1 MNIYT
6 FKKFLEANI
15 DLPELRD
22 PKRGMPPR
30 GNILVKKLKDGE
42 ELQVGTKKVVVDKMA
57 QFIDTPTGVSASWVE
72 PEEGV
77 SQIIQPSGAYDP
89 NKADKYFKYKNKYRN
104 VFKDENDFEF
114 KLDQIFKTKDFGS
127 KGPGGDTS
135 NFESI
140 QAIFVAIKVDDPL
153 TVLKPDYDK
162 KIDDDDPLY
171 FLQSDRAIMRSYKK
185 FLDDGGLDDV
195 KLSPNIQINYN
206 TLEKYLSDKHWV
218 STFCD
223 VPNRLYDENET
234 KKYIDPSI
242 KYITYHTGYKGA
254 DSPYINLVKKYREL
268 SKSGNAGLIDG
279 TFTDIDYSKWCP
291 ADIYLVDKKLITS
304 LGDKEEEPN
313 INIEISKVTTMY
325 DLVNVVERFFIP
337 KQFIPISLKKVKQS
351 AKFKIITNA
360 GRGVNLPEFEIVNF
374 RINADS
380 IGIGS
385 KISTQSEWKFLDE
398 IIDER
403 DRVINFDSSD
413 TSKSVNI
420 DGEVEGSSSKH
431 GKISLNYINRSIAS
445 VFQKKNKSMGGLNV
459 KTYAEIKSDLSK
471 QKDPNQA
478 LQGKIKDISDE
489 IIKLSNSNPTLK
501 GLLSIVKVT
510 RGTDTNGNI
519 NAGISRYQSLQVI
532 YLIMKAYSIDAKF
545 GNLIITKIMRYALSI
560 QTEYFNT
567 PMYLRV
573 I

>member
-57 QFIDTPTGVSASWVE
+57 QFIDTPTGLSASWVE

-89 NKADKYFKYKNKYRN
+89 NKADKYFKYKNKYRP
-104 VFKDENDFEF
+104 VFKDKDDFEF
-114 KLDQIFKTKDFGS
+114 KLDQIFKSKDFGS
-127 KGPGGDTS
+127 RGPGGDTI

-140 QAIFVAIKVDDPL
+140 QSIFIGIKVDDPL
-153 TVLKPDYDK
+153 TVLRPAD
-162 KIDDDDPLY
+162 IN
-171 FLQSDRAIMRSYKK
+171 RSYRK

-195 KLSPNIQINYN
+195 KLSPNIQIDYN

-223 VPNRLYDENET
+223 IPNRLWIKGKNV
-234 KKYIDPSI
+234 KKYIDPSV
-242 KYITYHTGYKGA
+242 KYITYHTGYKGS
-254 DSPYINLVKKYREL
+254 DSPYVNLLKKYKEL
-268 SKSGNAGLIDG
+268 SKSGNGGIKKG
-279 TFTDIDYSKWCP
+279 TFTNIDYSKWCP
-291 ADIYLVDKKLITS
+291 ADIYLVDKKLITGS
-304 LGDKEEEPN
+304 GKEEDPN
-313 INIEISKVTTMY
+313 INMEISKVTNMY

-337 KQFIPISLKKVKQS
+337 KQFIPISLKKVKQGD
-351 AKFKIITNA
+351 KFNIITNA
-360 GRGVNLPEFEIVNF
+360 GRGVNLPEFEIVKF

-380 IGIGS
+380 MGIGS
-385 KISTQSEWKFLDE
+385 KISTQSEWKYMDRIFDE
-398 IIDER
+398 K

-420 DGEVEGSSSKH
+420 DGEVEGSTSKH
-431 GKISLNYINRSIAS
+431 GKISLNYINRSITS
-445 VFQKKNKSMGGLNV
+445 TFKKKIQSMGVLNI

-471 QKDPNQA
+471 ERDPNQV
-478 LQGKIKDISDE
+478 LQDKIRNISDE
-489 IIKLSNSNPTLK
+489 IIELSNSNPTLN

-519 NAGISRYQSLQVI
+519 NAGISRYQSLQTI
-532 YLIMKAYSIDAKF
+532 YLIMKAYSIDVKL

-560 QTEYFNT
+560 ETEFFNT

>member
-57 QFIDTPTGVSASWVE
+57 QFIDTPTGLSASWVE

-77 SQIIQPSGAYDP
+77 SQITQPSGAYDP
-89 NKADKYFKYKNKYRN
+89 NKANQYFKYKNKYRP

-114 KLDQIFKTKDFGS
+114 KLDQIFKSKDFGS
-127 KGPGGDTS
+127 RGPGGDTS

-140 QAIFVAIKVDDPL
+140 QAIFIGIKVDDPL
-153 TVLKPDYDK
+153 TVLKPEGEDIK
-162 KIDDDDPLY
+162 
-171 FLQSDRAIMRSYKK
+171 RSYRK

-195 KLSPNIQINYN
+195 KLSPNIQIDYE

-223 VPNRLYDENET
+223 IPNRLWIKGDGI
-234 KKYIDPSI
+234 KKYIDPNI

-254 DSPYINLVKKYREL
+254 DSPYVNLLKKYKEL
-268 SKSGNAGLIDG
+268 SKSGSGGLKPGI
-279 TFTDIDYSKWCP
+279 FTNIDYSKWCP
-291 ADIYLVDKKLITS
+291 ADIYLIDEKLITGS
-304 LGDKEEEPN
+304 DEEEN
-313 INIEISKVTTMY
+313 INIEISKAPNMY
-325 DLVNVVERFFIP
+325 ELVNVVEKFFIP
-337 KQFIPISLKKVKQS
+337 KRFIPISLKKVKQGD
-351 AKFKIITNA
+351 KFNIITNG
-360 GRGVNLPEFEIVNF
+360 GRGVNLPEFEIVKF

-380 IGIGS
+380 MGIGS
-385 KISTQSEWKFLDE
+385 KIYTQSEWKYMGEIFDE
-398 IIDER
+398 K

-431 GKISLNYINRSIAS
+431 GKISLNYINRSITS
-445 VFQKKNKSMGGLNV
+445 TFKKKNQSMGVLNI

-471 QKDPNQA
+471 ERDPNQV
-478 LQGKIKDISDE
+478 LQGKIKNISDE
-489 IIKLSNSNPTLK
+489 IIELSNSNPTLK

-519 NAGISRYQSLQVI
+519 NAGISRYQSLQTI
-532 YLIMKAYSIDAKF
+532 YLIMKAYSIDVKL
-545 GNLIITKIMRYALSI
+545 GNLIITKIIRYALSI
-560 QTEYFNT
+560 ETEFFNT